1 MNFEWNKSNFSRN
14 FKHAKDATTFVKVWR
29 EVTEADDNGFE
40 RARKEQEYSSDH
52 EDASESDGGLSK
64 SVVTPSLAT
73 PPAKKL
79 KVDYEKNSL
88 DTAIQQK
95 KIGLVKID
103 IRRLREPPPSRQ
115 LRKLDLTFVDALAS
129 KMTEDPF
136 GPGVPPMAV
145 VCTSVKSVEEFKMDF
160 ALHYAYEVHGGS
172 HSYAAR
178 LKLLAIHPDDEQ
190 FLYALSDVY
199 VALSD
204 AECLRLA
211 ARHNINGHFHC
222 EMSHR
227 DYGMSRTSK
236 ENLFCQAAFPRSVWE
251 LAVKVM
257 NMFENG
263 EIKNQKLSK
272 KNLCSTPRMK
282 QNHFVPLHHLDT
294 SFQESALE
302 KVLCKELSLNELKI
316 HCQTY
321 RALVEVR
328 KNFMKCTNSDTWEEV
343 ERRFGTYAEEK
354 RLMQFVTLP
363 FTNGIPQ
370 VFKDY
375 CQAALTMTT
384 TESSDC
390 FMVHQ
395 NDARGYVIC
404 ADPMM
409 VTAADIKRT
418 VNVFQGANLIIAQIP
433 QDLPAEKMEL
443 LSFTSRQINSLN
455 ASLALFNFAVVCDPE
470 QIPAVERALKKC
482 YDHISRL
489 YAYNKAEP
497 VHPGI
502 GLVPSVTAV
511 IVGHWAQDGKLSPE
525 HFQSRAHN
533 AIVYGGTAEELLRT
547 VITLFSYE
555 GQWVIDLLGTAGA
568 GVLVALQLRRNA
580 ISTQLSQEQAL
591 QTKQKLV
598 ALVADTPSVAN

>member
-1 MNFEWNKSNFSRN
+1 MPSKRWYLEERDQGSLYVIVDGLEMDRNGKAAKFLAEKVILNRMNFEWNKSNFSRN

-145 VCTSVKSVEEFKMDF
+145 VCTSVKSVEEFKIDF

-257 NMFENG
+257 N
-263 EIKNQKLSK
+263 I
-272 KNLCSTPRMK
+272 
-282 QNHFVPLHHLDT
+282 
-294 SFQESALE
+294 
-302 KVLCKELSLNELKI
+302 
-316 HCQTY
+316 
-321 RALVEVR
+321 ALVEVR

-363 FTNGIPQ
+363 FTNGIPK

-418 VNVFQGANLIIAQIP
+418 VNVFQGANLFIAQIP
-433 QDLPAEKMEL
+433 QVEAVQHFLFGIAIDEGFKGLQANTLAWDVLYPEL
-443 LSFTSRQINSLN
+443 MITLLQRMN
-455 ASLALFNFAVVCDPE
+455 
-470 QIPAVERALKKC
+470 
-482 YDHISRL
+482 H
-489 YAYNKAEP
+489 
-497 VHPGI
+497 
-502 GLVPSVTAV
+502 
-511 IVGHWAQDGKLSPE
+511 SPE
-525 HFQSRAHN
+525 TSCEQS
-533 AIVYGGTAEELLRT
+533 AIHYIKHLM
-547 VITLFSYE
+547 S
-555 GQWVIDLLGTAGA
+555 
-568 GVLVALQLRRNA
+568 
-580 ISTQLSQEQAL
+580 
-591 QTKQKLV
+591 
-598 ALVADTPSVAN
+598 